1 MGEQAQQ
8 RYAGRSLKATEV
20 AAILRV
26 DHRTVLAWCAQGII
40 ENTTVPGTGG
50 RHSYRIAGEVVD
62 KLLQRQETAED
73 AVPSQ

>member
-26 DHRTVLAWCAQGII
+26 DHRTVLAWCSQGIN
-40 ENTTVPGTGG
+40 ESTTVPGTGG
-50 RHSYRIAGEVVD
+50 RYSYRIAGEAVD
-62 KLLQRQETAED
+62 KLLQRQETGED
-73 AVPSQ
+73 TAPS